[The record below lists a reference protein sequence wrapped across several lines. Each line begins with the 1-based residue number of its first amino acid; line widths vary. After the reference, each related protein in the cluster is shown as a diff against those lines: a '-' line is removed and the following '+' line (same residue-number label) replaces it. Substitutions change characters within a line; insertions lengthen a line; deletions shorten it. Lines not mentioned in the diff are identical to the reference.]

1 MTYKVVD
8 DIAASVE
15 EKKGVEELPEEENED
30 EPAELVGVELVDDGE
45 DEGEGEVEG
54 EGGDGPGG
62 EGKGGIQTWV
72 WIPHVGH
79 CQCKGGLQ
87 KKIPKM
93 VYNRCARCNLCNFQ
107 VFTL

>member
-54 EGGDGPGG
+54 GEAGDGPGG
-62 EGKGGIQTWV
+62 EGKGEIQTWV
-72 WIPHVGH
+72 WMPHVGH
-79 CQCKGGLQ
+79 CQCKQPPGILSKVSTFWSQ
-87 KKIPKM
+87 SSP
-93 VYNRCARCNLCNFQ
+93 LH
-107 VFTL
+107 